1 MSLSAKTICA
11 GVEKYGG
18 TKGFFKQSHPA
29 LLGVAEPLKN
39 QMSHLMN
46 CAWASGTWDE
56 VRKIGNT
63 IRKISDKYEVNLS
76 LPWSRSSI
84 VNFVVG
90 LSLEGLAPATIRTYV
105 SRSNSWHEA
114 QGVTP
119 LWCQSDIRLI
129 MRGIQNRPSEARAE
143 TKRLAITPALLRVL
157 KSKLF
162 ESSLPLG
169 EKRMIWLT
177 CTLLYVGSLRSVEVL
192 STSTYNYD
200 PTSTLR
206 VKDVAKKTDIVKGNT
221 VHYLK
226 LKLRNPKEYKGAGEV
241 SVEILPAPAQFW
253 CPVQAFEEYMLHAK
267 TFPSNMPLLRT
278 STKLLCNK
286 RFNDIL
292 KSLLD
297 SEVDYGKVR
306 THSFR
311 AGLTSA
317 LAKAEVSDDV
327 IKSLGRWHSNAYRQE
342 LLRCYI
348 VTFDIEPLYNT

>member
-1 MSLSAKTICA
+1 
-11 GVEKYGG
+11 
-18 TKGFFKQSHPA
+18 
-29 LLGVAEPLKN
+29 
-39 QMSHLMN
+39 MSHLMN
-46 CAWASGTWDE
+46 CAWASGTWDG
-56 VRKIGNT
+56 VRKIEST
-63 IRKISDKYEVNLS
+63 IRRISEKYEVNLA
-76 LPWSRSSI
+76 LPWSRSHI
-84 VNFVVG
+84 VNFIVG
-90 LSLEGLAPATIRTYV
+90 LSLEGLAPSTIRTYV

-119 LWCQSDIRLI
+119 NWSQSDIRLV
-129 MRGIQNRPSEARAE
+129 MRGIHNLTSEDRVP
-143 TKRLAITPALLRVL
+143 TQRLAITPALLRVL

-169 EKRMIWLT
+169 EKRMIWLA
-177 CTLLYVGSLRSVEVL
+177 CTLLYAGSLRSAEVL
-192 STSTYNYD
+192 STSTYTYD

-206 VKDVAKKTDIVKGNT
+206 VKDIARKTDKVKGRT

-226 LKLRNPKEYKGAGEV
+226 LKIRNPKEHKGAGEV

-253 CPVQAFEEYMLHAK
+253 CPVQAFEDYMLHAK

-278 STKLLCNK
+278 STKLLCNR

-297 SEVDYGKVR
+297 SEVDYGRVR

-317 LAKAEVSDDV
+317 LAKAEVSDEV
-327 IKSLGRWHSNAYRQE
+327 IRSLGRWHSNAYRRE
-342 LLRCYI
+342 LIRY
-348 VTFDIEPLYNT
+348 